1 MNPKLGGQDI
11 SSQKVH
17 NKEQLGVQFRQQ
29 FQTQQGSQGLGH
41 GQQGL

>member
-1 MNPKLGGQDI
+1 MNQKLGGQEI

-17 NKEQLGVQFRQQ
+17 NKEQLGVQVREQ
-29 FQTQQGSQGLGH
+29 FQTQQGSQGLEH